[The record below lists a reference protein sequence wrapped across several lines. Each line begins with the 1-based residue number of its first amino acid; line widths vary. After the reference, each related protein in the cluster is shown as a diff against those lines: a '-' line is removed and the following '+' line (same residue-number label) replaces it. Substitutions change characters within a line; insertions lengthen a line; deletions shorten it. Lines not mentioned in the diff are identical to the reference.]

1 VKGQIK
7 GVIQKIFQFLNIYP
21 LGCLIDMTISK
32 FPALQF
38 QIPKAYR
45 HLAYS
50 AVGDADSPHVLL
62 CLPGLLETRA
72 TFDSLLQDAEGVSGL
87 RVVGMDLCGRGDSSP
102 LAGDTGYTMQVYL
115 EDIEH
120 FIRAELMPDG
130 KPVPRIEVLGTSM
143 GGILAMYLAHDAS
156 NHISGLTL
164 NDIGLDLPWMS
175 IYGLYDGM
183 KKAGRLPTPEEMAD
197 KLNVSI
203 GVALAVQSPT
213 HFDLSYRKDWKGMK
227 FGHLLSDFKG
237 SLRLVHGSDSGVCTA
252 KEVKDLLREFPKAKV
267 LEVAGAA
274 HPVPFNAAVN
284 KFVLKSLGLPAATA
298 DKALPTTD
306 LTQMDMALD
315 PVPVWQE
322 TVVATDAPV
331 AVLQSVEVMPDKP
344 LAVEVPVQAPLTLP
358 VEPPVK
364 AAQPTQGTPLGL
376 WAWLKQQL
384 RGTTKK

>member
-1 VKGQIK
+1 MTTS
-7 GVIQKIFQFLNIYP
+7 QFPSHLCSLP
-21 LGCLIDMTISK
+21 HGK
-32 FPALQF
+32 
-38 QIPKAYR
+38 R

-50 AVGDADSPHVLL
+50 AVGASDSACVLL

-72 TFDSLLQDAEGVSGL
+72 TFDSLLQDAEGVQGL
-87 RVVGMDLCGRGDSSP
+87 RVISVDHCGRADSSP
-102 LAGDTGYTMQVYL
+102 LPGDKGYSMQVYL
-115 EDIEH
+115 DDLTH
-120 FIRAELMPDG
+120 FMREVLMPEG
-130 KPVPRIEVLGTSM
+130 QAVPRIEVLGTSM

-164 NDIGLDLPWMS
+164 NDIGLDLPWMA

-237 SLRLVHGSDSGVCTA
+237 SVRLVHGSESGVCTA

-267 LEVAGAA
+267 LEVPGAA

-284 KFVLKSLGLPAATA
+284 KFVLKSLGLPAAA
-298 DKALPTTD
+298 AAKVQPTTD

-315 PVPVWQE
+315 PGPVWQE
-322 TVVATDAPV
+322 AEVATDAPV
-331 AVLQSVEVMPDKP
+331 AVLQSLEAMPDKP
-344 LAVEVPVQAPLTLP
+344 LVLDMPVPSPVALP
-358 VEPPVK
+358 VEPPAK
-364 AAQPTQGTPLGL
+364 AAQPTPAKPPSL

>member
-1 VKGQIK
+1 
-7 GVIQKIFQFLNIYP
+7 
-21 LGCLIDMTISK
+21 MTISK

-38 QIPKAYR
+38 HLPKAHR

-50 AVGDADSPHVLL
+50 AVGEANSPHVLL

-72 TFDSLLQDAEGVSGL
+72 TFDSLLQDAQGLHGL
-87 RVVGMDLCGRGDSSP
+87 RMVSLDLCGRGDSSP
-102 LAGDTGYTMQVYL
+102 LPGDKGYTMQVYL

-120 FIRAELMPDG
+120 FIRAELMPEG

-143 GGILAMYLAHDAS
+143 GGILGMYLACDVH
-156 NHISGLTL
+156 NQVSGLFL

-237 SLRLVHGSDSGVCTA
+237 SLRLMHGSVSGVCTA
-252 KEVKDLLREFPKAKV
+252 KEVKDLQRAFPKAKV

-284 KFVLKSLGLPAATA
+284 TFVLKSLDLPAAPEA
-298 DKALPTTD
+298 KVQPTTA
-306 LTQMDMALD
+306 LTQMDITLD
-315 PVPVWQE
+315 AGPVWQE
-322 TVVATDAPV
+322 ITVATDAPV
-331 AVLQSVEVMPDKP
+331 AVLQSLEEMPAKPSPPEVM
-344 LAVEVPVQAPLTLP
+344 
-358 VEPPVK
+358 
-364 AAQPTQGTPLGL
+364 AQPAHVQPPSL
-376 WAWLKQQL
+376 WAWLKRQL
-384 RGTTKK
+384 SGATKK